1 MAQEQ
6 PQRTHPITRG
16 RLEAIRRTYL
26 HIANDT
32 GLRFIDHRR
41 YVEDVGDLLAENA
54 RLGEVISLMAEME
67 VKMSAEQDA
76 QILRT
81 QGSADELDDLVEW
94 TGTHAVVED

>member
-6 PQRTHPITRG
+6 QQHTHPITRG
-16 RLEAIRRTYL
+16 RLDAIRRTYL
-26 HIANDT
+26 HIANDA

-76 QILRT
+76 QIL
-81 QGSADELDDLVEW
+81 ELVHENDRLRAEFAARKD
-94 TGTHAVVED
+94 GTE